1 MVNMGKE
8 RNTRQKEA
16 IIKFL
21 KKNECKHLS
30 ISDIKSVLGNEIGLT
45 TIYRII
51 NALIAQGSVIKIPLS
66 NAQGYCYQYN
76 SYCKK
81 RSDHY
86 HLMCE
91 KCGKLIHFDSEEL
104 NKTCSEALKKQNF
117 EIDSGKITILGTCGD
132 CRENRK

>member
-1 MVNMGKE
+1 MGKE

-21 KKNECKHLS
+21 KENECKHLS

-51 NALIAQGSVIKIPLS
+51 NALIEQGSVIKIPLS
-66 NAQGYCYQYN
+66 NSQGYCYQYN
-76 SYCKK
+76 SDCNK

-91 KCGKLIHFDSEEL
+91 KCGKLIHFDSDEL
-104 NKTCSEALKKQNF
+104 NKP
-117 EIDSGKITILGTCGD
+117 
-132 CRENRK
+132 CR

>member
-21 KKNECKHLS
+21 KENECKHLS

-51 NALIAQGSVIKIPLS
+51 NALMRRGIAINIIVIVRNVVI
-66 NAQGYCYQYN
+66 
-76 SYCKK
+76 
-81 RSDHY
+81 
-86 HLMCE
+86 
-91 KCGKLIHFDSEEL
+91 I
-104 NKTCSEALKKQNF
+104 
-117 EIDSGKITILGTCGD
+117 II
-132 CRENRK
+132 